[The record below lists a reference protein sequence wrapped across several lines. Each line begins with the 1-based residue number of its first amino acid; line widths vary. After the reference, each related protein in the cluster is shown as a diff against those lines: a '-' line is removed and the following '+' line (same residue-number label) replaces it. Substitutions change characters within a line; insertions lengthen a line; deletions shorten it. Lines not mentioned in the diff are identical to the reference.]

1 MAWDMLLDSHQ
12 SAGGDGVKPLLI
24 AQQGLFYS
32 HLGLLKGAEENPR
45 PGKQ

>member
-24 AQQGLFYS
+24 AQGLFYS